1 MKKLIVMVIVLS
13 LITACQKK
21 RVEDTGS
28 GGSTQCISLEDY
40 YKETTTNGK
49 VTWLKEYGELVCK
62 DTLDNAILLAH
73 QVDTTEISNLHKESF
88 NIKWNVIRDFVE
100 PNFYNA
106 YLSFT
111 FDSNEDVK
119 SIMLIPDYQE
129 TVPCYSVPFIMFIGQ
144 QHSFTNDCSIEFTTG
159 DLNSKQVLFVIA
171 KDESDNILG
180 YYNNSGNPL

>member
-21 RVEDTGS
+21 RVDDTGS

-49 VTWLKEYGELVCK
+49 AAWLKEYGELVCK
-62 DTLDNAILLAH
+62 DTLDNAILLEH
-73 QVDTTEISNLHKESF
+73 QVDTTEISNLEKDGYS
-88 NIKWNVIRDFVE
+88 IKWRKLRKFIE

-111 FDSNEDVK
+111 FDDNVVN
-119 SIMLIPDYQE
+119 SIMLIPDYKE
-129 TVPCYSVPFIMFIGQ
+129 NTPCYSVPFLMLISEEHHF
-144 QHSFTNDCSIEFTTG
+144 NDEFSIEFRMG
-159 DLNSKQVLFVIA
+159 DLDSKQVLFVIA
-171 KDESDNILG
+171 KDEGDNVLE